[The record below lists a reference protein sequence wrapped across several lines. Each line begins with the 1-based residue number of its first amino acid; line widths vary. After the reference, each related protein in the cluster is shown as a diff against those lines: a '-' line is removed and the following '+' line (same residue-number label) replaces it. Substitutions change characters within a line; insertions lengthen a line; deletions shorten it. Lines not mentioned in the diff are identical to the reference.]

1 MPKPGPHTLT
11 DNTPIV
17 AVTLP
22 NNNRHLYFW
31 EQTGAVRRA
40 VFSSSAQSWH
50 TTIDARIL
58 GNARNNTPIA
68 VTSGFQ
74 AAEWAGYERSEN
86 LNNVIIYYVNS
97 TDQLECVSWLQSGLV
112 PCNISPWPLIS
123 VSPDTSHISA
133 GLYDLDQ
140 NVLGLL
146 LTYQNSSRDLVM
158 MLGYADPGNSQWFWH
173 NETEQLQVSP
183 REEDKNCTSGKTTA
197 CSMQSGHI
205 LCLQENGLS
214 SCKTYYEAA
223 QVGDDFM
230 FRCSKPLPVVLFLTC
245 HLMIYRHKVNELA
258 VGLQACR

>member
-1 MPKPGPHTLT
+1 
-11 DNTPIV
+11 
-17 AVTLP
+17 
-22 NNNRHLYFW
+22 
-31 EQTGAVRRA
+31 
-40 VFSSSAQSWH
+40 
-50 TTIDARIL
+50 
-58 GNARNNTPIA
+58 
-68 VTSGFQ
+68 
-74 AAEWAGYERSEN
+74 
-86 LNNVIIYYVNS
+86 
-97 TDQLECVSWLQSGLV
+97 
-112 PCNISPWPLIS
+112 
-123 VSPDTSHISA
+123 
-133 GLYDLDQ
+133 
-140 NVLGLL
+140 
-146 LTYQNSSRDLVM
+146 M